1 MTPVEPTEA
10 PTPPRLR
17 PLGPL
22 VRQEEF
28 NIWGE
33 AQAAL
38 DAAERHHAR
47 MRDWTRAIY
56 RHERQRGREE
66 GLAVGRSEAAQLIAA
81 TSARANSYLRRL
93 EQDVPSLVLDVIEN
107 LLGRFDP
114 GDLLAHAVR
123 HALTKLQAG
132 GEMRLRVAPERSTRL
147 RAALAELGDH
157 GGSAMVEIEVDP
169 TFAPGQ
175 CVLWSEF
182 GNIELGLEAHL
193 SALRTALLAQGD
205 NSEAGNEASR

>member
-1 MTPVEPTEA
+1 MAAEQTEP

-28 NIWGE
+28 KIWGD

-38 DAAERHHAR
+38 DAAERHYAH

-56 RHERQRGREE
+56 RRERQRGREE
-66 GLAVGRSEAAQLIAA
+66 GLAIGREEAAQLIAT

-93 EQDVPSLVLDVIEN
+93 EQDVPHLVLDVIEN

-132 GEMRLRVAPERSTRL
+132 GEMRLRVAPEQSARL

-157 GGSAMVEIEVDP
+157 CGSAMIEMEVDP
-169 TFAPGQ
+169 TLAPGQ

-182 GNIELGLEAHL
+182 GNIELGLEAQL
-193 SALRTALLAQGD
+193 SALRRGLLAQHENGD
-205 NSEAGNEASR
+205 AGNEAPR

>member
-1 MTPVEPTEA
+1 MPLEQTEA

-33 AQAAL
+33 AQSAL
-38 DAAERHHAR
+38 DAAERHHAH

-56 RHERQRGREE
+56 RRERQRGRDE
-66 GLAVGRSEAAQLIAA
+66 GLAIGREEASRLIAA
-81 TSARANSYLRRL
+81 TSARTNAYLRRL
-93 EQDVPSLVLDVIEN
+93 EQDVPTLVLDVIEN

-132 GEMRLRVAPERSTRL
+132 GEMRLRVAPEQSMRL
-147 RAALAELGDH
+147 REALAELGDH
-157 GGSAMVEIEVDP
+157 GGSAMIEIEVDP
-169 TFAPGQ
+169 TLASGQ

-182 GNIELGLEAHL
+182 GNIELGLEAQL
-193 SALRTALLAQGD
+193 SALRRGLLAHHDHGD
-205 NSEAGNEASR
+205 AGNEASQ